1 MANLANYVKFL
12 RGTPTAYNNLAVK
25 DVDTLYFISE
35 KNSTTGKLYLGSVL
49 IAGSLNESNL
59 VDYLSELQD
68 VDTSGTVQNSV
79 LGYDESKEKWVP
91 MDVNSLVNISVM
103 TGATADADG
112 SSGLVPAPTKDDINK
127 FLRGDGTWT
136 LIEDKNIHVFEVE
149 LSVDETYDSAIV
161 RVVDN
166 AELQIGDLVIIKDEI
181 EYITFVYTGF
191 KWMQINGNQFKSVE
205 ELTTIVN
212 GIIDSVDA
220 LNTLTEQ
227 LNQTIAT
234 KANTS
239 DVEELSRQ
247 LAEKANAA
255 DVYTIEQADKAIADK
270 VAAADH
276 LKRKIVENK
285 ESIDVDADD
294 ATQYIY
300 MVPSGLTNDS
310 NRYYEYMVFVDNDN
324 VRYVERVGQWEVD
337 LTNYATL
344 NDLNNKVDKT
354 YYSVFVYD
362 ENGDPIYEDDGVTQK
377 TERVEGTLL
386 SPTDK
391 EKLDALVIGDNGVE
405 ISGKVNAFNVEDL
418 NVWIEQN
425 RNNIN
430 GLVSVD
436 TQAKVDN
443 IVDPIIYSVN
453 PNEFTLTESKQLTLA
468 SIPLNKVENLADL
481 LNAKDNAIETL
492 DTKVLNIEEALNNYV
507 LKDSLDDQLALI
519 NTDLSTLK
527 QAMQWGSLVEI
538 D

>member
-1 MANLANYVKFL
+1 MASIANYVKFL

-25 DVDTLYFISE
+25 DADTLYFISE
-35 KNSTTGKLYLGSVL
+35 EDATTGKLYLGSVL
-49 IAGSLNESNL
+49 IAGSLNESN
-59 VDYLSELQD
+59 VVGYLSKLQD
-68 VDTSGTVQNSV
+68 VNTSGTVQNNV
-79 LGYDESKEKWVP
+79 LGYDESEKKWVP

-103 TGATADADG
+103 TGATINADG

-136 LIEDKNIHVFEVE
+136 LIEDKNIQVFEVE

-161 RVVDN
+161 RVVNN
-166 AELQIGDLVIIKDEI
+166 AELHIGDLVIIKDDV
-181 EYITFVYTGF
+181 EYITFVYTGS

-227 LNQTIAT
+227 LEQTIAT
-234 KANTS
+234 KANAS

-247 LAEKANAA
+247 LADKANAA
-255 DVYTIEQADKAIADK
+255 DVYTIEQADKAIADQ

-276 LKRKIVENK
+276 LKRKIVESK
-285 ESIDVDADD
+285 ESIDIDADD

-300 MVPSGLTNDS
+300 MAPSGLTNDS

-362 ENGDPIYEDDGVTQK
+362 ENGNPVYEDDGTTQK

-391 EKLDALVIGDNGVE
+391 EKLNALVIGDNGVE

-430 GLVSVD
+430 GLLSID

-443 IVDPIIYSVN
+443 IIDPIIYSVN
-453 PNEFTLTESKQLTLA
+453 PNEFTLTEAKQLNLA
-468 SIPLNKVENLADL
+468 SISLNKVENLEDL

-492 DTKVLNIEEALNNYV
+492 DTKIINIEESLNNYV
-507 LKDSLDDQLALI
+507 LKDSLDNQLAVI

-527 QAMQWGSLVEI
+527 QAMQWGSLIE
-538 D
+538 

>member
-1 MANLANYVKFL
+1 
-12 RGTPTAYNNLAVK
+12 
-25 DVDTLYFISE
+25 
-35 KNSTTGKLYLGSVL
+35 
-49 IAGSLNESNL
+49 
-59 VDYLSELQD
+59 
-68 VDTSGTVQNSV
+68 
-79 LGYDESKEKWVP
+79 

-166 AELQIGDLVIIKDEI
+166 AELQIGDLVIIKDDV
-181 EYITFVYTGF
+181 EYITFVYTGS

-227 LNQTIAT
+227 LNQTIAI
-234 KANTS
+234 KANAS

-324 VRYVERVGQWEVD
+324 IRYVERVG
-337 LTNYATL
+337 
-344 NDLNNKVDKT
+344 
-354 YYSVFVYD
+354 
-362 ENGDPIYEDDGVTQK
+362 
-377 TERVEGTLL
+377 
-386 SPTDK
+386 
-391 EKLDALVIGDNGVE
+391 
-405 ISGKVNAFNVEDL
+405 
-418 NVWIEQN
+418 
-425 RNNIN
+425 
-430 GLVSVD
+430 
-436 TQAKVDN
+436 
-443 IVDPIIYSVN
+443 
-453 PNEFTLTESKQLTLA
+453 
-468 SIPLNKVENLADL
+468 
-481 LNAKDNAIETL
+481 
-492 DTKVLNIEEALNNYV
+492 
-507 LKDSLDDQLALI
+507 
-519 NTDLSTLK
+519 
-527 QAMQWGSLVEI
+527 
-538 D
+538 

>member
-1 MANLANYVKFL
+1 MASIANYVKFL

-103 TGATADADG
+103 TGATADVDG

-127 FLRGDGTWT
+127 FLRGDGTWA

-166 AELQIGDLVIIKDEI
+166 AELQIGDLVIIKDDV
-181 EYITFVYTGF
+181 EYITFVYTGS

-234 KANTS
+234 KANAS

-247 LAEKANAA
+247 LVEKANAA

-405 ISGKVNAFNVEDL
+405 ISGKVNAFNVEEL

-425 RNNIN
+425 RDNVT
-430 GLVSVD
+430 GLVS
-436 TQAKVDN
+436 TNLQSKIEN
-443 IVDPIIYSVN
+443 IVDPIIDSVN
-453 PNEFTLTESKQLTLA
+453 SNEFNITDEGQL
-468 SIPLNKVENLADL
+468 NLVAIDV
-481 LNAKDNAIETL
+481 AKITNIDSVFLSNEQYTRQIG
-492 DTKVLNIEEALNNYV
+492 NIE
-507 LKDSLDDQLALI
+507 DLI
-519 NTDLSTLK
+519 HASGNTDSTIID
-527 QAMQWGSLVEI
+527 EI
-538 D
+538 NDLNRRLAWQDMTE